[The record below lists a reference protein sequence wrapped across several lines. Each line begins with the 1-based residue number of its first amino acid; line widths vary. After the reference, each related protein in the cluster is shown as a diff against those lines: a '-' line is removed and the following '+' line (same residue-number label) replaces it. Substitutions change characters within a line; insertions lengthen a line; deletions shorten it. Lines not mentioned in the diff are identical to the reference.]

1 MITHKIASK
10 WLGNLAFESTLDG
23 HKIITDA
30 DPATGGKDMGARP
43 KKLMLS
49 ALAGCTG
56 IDVVMIL
63 RKMQVEIVDLT
74 IYVEGE
80 VTDEYPKYYRKMH
93 VIYEFSGKDLP
104 QDKLERAVGLSEEK
118 YCGVS
123 AVYKK
128 AMDLSHEIR
137 IISL

>member
-10 WLGNLAFESTLDG
+10 WLGNLAFESNLDG

-30 DPATGGKDMGARP
+30 DPAIGGGNTGARP

-63 RKMQVEIVDLT
+63 KKMQVEIVDLT

-80 VTDEYPKYYRKMH
+80 VTEEYPKYYRKMH

-104 QDKLERAVGLSEEK
+104 VERLERAVSLSEEK

-128 AMDLSHEIR
+128 AMELTHEIR
-137 IISL
+137 VINI